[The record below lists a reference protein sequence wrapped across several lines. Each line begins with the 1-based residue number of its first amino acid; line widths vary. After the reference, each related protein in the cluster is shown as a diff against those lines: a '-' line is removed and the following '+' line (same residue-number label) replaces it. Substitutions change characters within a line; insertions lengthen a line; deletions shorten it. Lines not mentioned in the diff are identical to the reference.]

1 MADHIQEIVERE
13 HDADAITREV
23 LQTVRRTF
31 LTPFDRSAISDLIAS
46 MDDAIDEMQ
55 KTAGAIDLYD
65 VKQFEPEMC
74 DMAAIIVDAA
84 RLTVE
89 ALPLLRNI
97 SANGP
102 RLHELTERMVR
113 LEGHAAEIH
122 AAGPKRRPEEHTSEL
137 QSLKT

>member
-1 MADHIQEIVERE
+1 MR
-13 HDADAITREV
+13 
-23 LQTVRRTF
+23 
-31 LTPFDRSAISDLIAS
+31 ISDWSSDVCSSDL
-46 MDDAIDEMQ
+46 AIDEMQ

-102 RLHELTERMVR
+102 RLHELTERLVR
-113 LEGHAAEIH
+113 MAGHADEIH
-122 AAGPKRRPEEHTSEL
+122 AAGLKRLFREHGASTTVHFMIAREL
-137 QSLKT
+137 YRHLAPHVHPL

>member
-1 MADHIQEIVERE
+1 
-13 HDADAITREV
+13 
-23 LQTVRRTF
+23 
-31 LTPFDRSAISDLIAS
+31 

-102 RLHELTERMVR
+102 PLHELTERLVR
-113 LEGHAAEIH
+113 MEGHADEIH
-122 AAGPKRRPEEHTSEL
+122 SAGLKLLFRELVARNQIHFMNSRELYRPPERV
-137 QSLKT
+137 

>member
-31 LTPFDRSAISDLIAS
+31 LTPFDRSAITDLIAS

-55 KTAGAIDLYD
+55 KTAGAVDLYD
-65 VKQFEPEMC
+65 VREFDPEMH
-74 DMAAIIVDAA
+74 DIAGIIVAYA

-89 ALPLLRNI
+89 ALPLQRTL

-102 RLHELTERMVR
+102 WLHELHAR
-113 LEGHAAEIH
+113 LARREGTSSNIH
-122 AAGPKRRPEEHTSEL
+122 
-137 QSLKT
+137 